1 MMVNSLPLPRD
12 RLPGRVVARLEPAS
26 CRQFAAFSPMLLRV
40 LQENPTGPLALVLA
54 IPQDFL
60 SPMTTHQQQTWGDLV
75 HHASPVAE
83 ADLMMWV
90 KARLFR

>member
-1 MMVNSLPLPRD
+1 MMVNSLPLPRG
-12 RLPGRVVARLEPAS
+12 RLPGQVVARLEPAS

-54 IPQDFL
+54 ILQDFL
-60 SPMTTHQQQTWGDLV
+60 SPMTTHQQQTWGGLV

-83 ADLMMWV
+83 ADSMMWV